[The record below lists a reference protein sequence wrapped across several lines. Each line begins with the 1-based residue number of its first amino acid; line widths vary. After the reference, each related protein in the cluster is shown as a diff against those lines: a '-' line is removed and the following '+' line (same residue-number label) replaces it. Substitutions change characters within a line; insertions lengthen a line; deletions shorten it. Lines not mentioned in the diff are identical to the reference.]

1 MFVSKPFIRKQKKS
15 IAIILFVMLFFII
28 NNTKPAIFYNEDGS
42 LKEFGIGYRH
52 KTIFPL
58 WLFSILLSVIA
69 YLAVSYYLLK

>member
-28 NNTKPAIFYNEDGS
+28 NNAKPAIFYNEDGS